1 MNVLLNEDNKEI
13 AAVLFAACKHLNIAK
28 INVNFDGSDD
38 SGQIDNISFY
48 LTDNSEIS
56 VSEIP
61 INLGVFSVKEGLLFT
76 EGKAVPQVK
85 SKTLSFSE
93 AAEQIAYDLL
103 EDSYGG
109 WENDGGACGE
119 FVFDVNKCTIE
130 LQINTRITQYHTEEI
145 TFRIGDETEN

>member
-13 AAVLFAACKHLNIAK
+13 AAVLFAACKHLNIEK
-28 INVNFDGSDD
+28 ITVTFDGSDD
-38 SGQIDNISFY
+38 SGQIDNISFF

-56 VSEIP
+56 ASDIP
-61 INLGVFSVKEGLLFT
+61 IKLGVFPVEVGLSFI
-76 EGKAVPQVK
+76 EGKTVPKVE